1 MGPPVQVEDDM
12 VAEAWRGDEEA
23 AMPQCSGR
31 RWWKLP
37 VAVGSS
43 LSIGLGLGR
52 WGTVAA
58 TNLVSSATV
67 PTSSIYGTA

>member
-12 VAEAWRGDEEA
+12 VAEAWRSDEEA
-23 AMPQCSGR
+23 AMSQCSGR

-37 VAVGSS
+37 VAVSSS

-52 WGTVAA
+52 WGSGRESRLAQS
-58 TNLVSSATV
+58 LDW
-67 PTSSIYGTA
+67 PGGDQY

>member
-12 VAEAWRGDEEA
+12 VAEAWRSDEEA
-23 AMPQCSGR
+23 AMSQCSGR

-37 VAVGSS
+37 VVVSSS

-52 WGTVAA
+52 WGTDGGE
-58 TNLVSSATV
+58 
-67 PTSSIYGTA
+67 TSSHEPLVPISSL